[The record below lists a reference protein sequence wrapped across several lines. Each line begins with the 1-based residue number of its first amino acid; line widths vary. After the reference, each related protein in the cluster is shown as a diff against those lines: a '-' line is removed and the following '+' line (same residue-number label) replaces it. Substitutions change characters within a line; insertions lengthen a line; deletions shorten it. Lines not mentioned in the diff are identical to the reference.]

1 MAHSLHLTRA
11 MDFAI
16 RRWDRKALVLALA
29 VLVLAVGFCVFDG
42 DGYHGDD
49 HSGFDLCL
57 GMLAVEMT
65 LTLFSHLPLTGRAG
79 SDRRAGILEFTPL
92 VPAPPPKLSLL

>member
-1 MAHSLHLTRA
+1 MAYSLHFIRP

-16 RRWDRKALVLALA
+16 RRRDRQALGLALA

-42 DGYHGDD
+42 DGHHEDE
-49 HSGFDLCL
+49 HPRFDLCL

-65 LTLFSHLPLTGRAG
+65 LALVSRLPLTGRAG
-79 SDRRAGILEFTPL
+79 SDRRARILEFTPL
-92 VPAPPPKLSLL
+92 VPAPPPKLTHL